1 MSKIKHPA
9 LKTMVGVPHDTPIGI
24 VIPVYNYVNNTNLAQ
39 AMYTVE
45 QCSDLPYQLSLGIG
59 PQCVAANRI
68 KGEQR
73 LDPAIRYV
81 IQMDDDVLVPPGFMS
96 KFLSVIQQGT
106 SHGDA
111 LGEATIGA
119 VSAVMYGPRGEAQ
132 NDLHPDVV
140 PVGTQKKCLPPGTC
154 FMYDRKATPVMWD
167 MKYQGSQWE
176 DTDAM
181 MQIRKAGLDTVAT
194 GNVQILHKNSWSE
207 NKWWNENKAHFE
219 SKWPG
224 ALS

>member
-9 LKTMVGVPHDTPIGI
+9 LKTLSCVPADTPIGI

-39 AMYTVE
+39 AIYTVE
-45 QCSDLPYQLSLGIG
+45 QGSDLPYQLSLGIG
-59 PQCVAANRI
+59 PQCVAKNRI
-68 KGEQR
+68 KGEKR
-73 LDPAIRYV
+73 LDPSIRYV

-96 KFLSVIQQGT
+96 KMLSVLQQGT
-106 SHGDA
+106 SHGDKEGA
-111 LGEATIGA
+111 AIGA

-132 NDLHPDVV
+132 NDLHPDNV
-140 PVGTQKKCLPPGTC
+140 PIGTQKDCLPPGTC
-154 FMYDRKATPVMWD
+154 FMYDRLATPILWD
-167 MKYQGSQWE
+167 TRYQGSQWE

-181 MQIRKAGLDTVAT
+181 KQVQRWGCRTVAT

-219 SKWPG
+219 SKWG
-224 ALS
+224 KV